1 MNKKIS
7 ILLGIVCILA
17 MVNMVYASSESLI
30 SSYDANDNN
39 KIDTPELQEATVD
52 MLDGYITQALLDKIS
67 LLWVEGRDII
77 SIVYLAILYDVNNN
91 NLIDTN
97 ELQTAAH
104 DLLEGNISQ
113 IQYDGLEQYWLNDTP
128 ILPVFSIF
136 DVKKEIDLFA
146 LL

>member
-7 ILLGIVCILA
+7 IMIGIVCILA
-17 MVNMVYASSESLI
+17 MVNTVYASSESLI
-30 SSYDANDNN
+30 LSYDYNDNN

>member
-1 MNKKIS
+1 MDKKIS
-7 ILLGIVCILA
+7 IMIGIVCILA
-17 MVNMVYASSESLI
+17 MVNTVYASSESLI
-30 SSYDANDNN
+30 LSYDYNDNN

-52 MLDGYITQALLDKIS
+52 MLDGYITQSLLDKIS

-91 NLIDTN
+91 NLIDTS

-104 DLLEGNISQ
+104 DLLNGNISQ
-113 IQYDGLEQYWLNDTP
+113 IQYDGLEQYWINDTP

-136 DVKKEIDLFA
+136 DTKKEIDLFA

>member
-7 ILLGIVCILA
+7 IMIGIVCILA
-17 MVNMVYASSESLI
+17 MVNTVYASSESLI
-30 SSYDANDNN
+30 LSYDHNDNN

-77 SIVYLAILYDVNNN
+77 SIVYLAILYDTNHN

>member
-7 ILLGIVCILA
+7 IMIGIVCILA
-17 MVNMVYASSESLI
+17 MVNTVYASSESLI
-30 SSYDANDNN
+30 LSYDHNDNN

>member
-7 ILLGIVCILA
+7 IILGIVCILA
-17 MVNMVYASSESLI
+17 MTNTVCASSESLI
-30 SSYDANDNN
+30 LSYDHNN
-39 KIDTPELQEATVD
+39 NNRVDTPELQEATAD

-67 LLWVEGRDII
+67 ILWMEDRDIVD
-77 SIVYLAILYDVNNN
+77 IVYLAIIYDTNSNTM
-91 NLIDTN
+91 IDTN

-104 DLLEGNISQ
+104 DLHGGNISQ
-113 IQYDGLEQYWLNDTP
+113 IQYDGLEQYWINDTP

-136 DVKKEIDLFA
+136 DAKKEIDLFA

>member
-7 ILLGIVCILA
+7 IIIGIICILA
-17 MVNMVYASSESLI
+17 MVNTVYASSESLI
-30 SSYDANDNN
+30 LSYDNNDNN

-52 MLDGYITQALLDKIS
+52 MLDGYITQSLLDKIS
-67 LLWVEGRDII
+67 LLWIEGRDII
-77 SIVYLAILYDVNNN
+77 DIVYLAILYDVNSN

-104 DLLEGNISQ
+104 GLLTGNISQ
-113 IQYDGLEQYWLNDTP
+113 IQYDGLEQYWINDTP
-128 ILPVFSIF
+128 ILPLFSIF
-136 DVKKEIDLFA
+136 VVKKEIDLMA

>member
-7 ILLGIVCILA
+7 IVIGIVLVLA
-17 MVNMVYASSESLI
+17 VVNTVYASSDSLI
-30 SSYDANDNN
+30 LSYDHNDNN

-52 MLDGYITQALLDKIS
+52 MLDGYITQSLLDKIS

-91 NLIDTN
+91 NLIDTS

-113 IQYDGLEQYWLNDTP
+113 IQYDGLGQYWINDTP

-136 DVKKEIDLFA
+136 DIKKEIDLFA